1 MALQAARAIFR
12 TRLSFPWPRSLLV
25 EPTSFR
31 MASTQEIISKAPRY
45 VQVCGHCRPIGTT
58 ALQGA
63 KHILC
68 SNSTLPSTACSD
80 AQDAEHRAL
89 VCDICAKFYTL
100 GWCTGTGGS
109 ISLKDTQ
116 RDLIYMAPSG
126 VQKELMQ
133 PKDIFVLDGKDSST
147 LHTPMNAAGNPA
159 KLSECAPLF
168 QSAYELRGAGAVLH
182 SHALEAVMVTLD
194 CGDEFRVTGLEMIK
208 GIKGNAYDDT
218 LVIPVI
224 ENTPRECQLTASLRD
239 AIERYP
245 NTYAVLVRRHGIY
258 VWGEDWKAAKRHAEC
273 YHYLFSAYLKMKAAG
288 YDPTAPLAGSAAAA
302 VEAATGKAPG
312 ASGGVKRARSPEAQQ
327 GGTKRAAVGAAAGS
341 SDPSVVLLDIEGTL
355 APITFVSETLF
366 PYARTH
372 VEAYLTK
379 GWGSAEVATHARALA
394 ALAAEDCAAG
404 TTGAVPVDQQ
414 GLEAA
419 LGGDTGAKA
428 ATVAALVASVHW
440 LMDNDRKVGP
450 LKALQ
455 GHVWRAGYEAGD
467 LKGDVYA
474 DTVQAL
480 KQWTAQG
487 KKVYIYS
494 SGSREAQR
502 LLFKY
507 SAAGDLRQYLSGY
520 FDTTSGGKRDAASY
534 ENIALSLG
542 VDSPA
547 EVLFATDIL
556 EEAIASAAAGMK
568 PVLMIR
574 PGNKPLPTGHGH
586 ATAGVLT
593 EL

>member
-1 MALQAARAIFR
+1 MYFFR
-12 TRLSFPWPRSLLV
+12 GL
-25 EPTSFR
+25 
-31 MASTQEIISKAPRY
+31 
-45 VQVCGHCRPIGTT
+45 
-58 ALQGA
+58 
-63 KHILC
+63 
-68 SNSTLPSTACSD
+68 CSD

-126 VQKELMQ
+126 VQKELMK
-133 PKDIFVLDGKDSST
+133 PDDIFVLDGKDSST
-147 LHTPMNAAGNPA
+147 LHTPLNSEGKPA

-194 CGDEFRVTGLEMIK
+194 CGDEFRITGLEMIK

-218 LVIPVI
+218 LVVPVI

-312 ASGGVKRARSPEAQQ
+312 AAAGGVKRARSPEAPL
-327 GGTKRAAVGAAAGS
+327 GSEKRPAVAAGS
-341 SDPSVVLLDIEGTL
+341 QAEPSVVLLDIEGTL

-366 PYARTH
+366 PYARAH
-372 VEAYLTK
+372 VEEYLSS
-379 GWGSAEVATHARALA
+379 GWGTAEVTQHARALA
-394 ALAAEDCAAG
+394 ALAAEDIAAG
-404 TTGAVPVDQQ
+404 VQGAVSIDSDK
-414 GLEAA
+414 LDAA
-419 LGGDTGAKA
+419 LGGDAAAKA
-428 ATVAALVASVHW
+428 ASVASITASVQW
-440 LMDNDRKVGP
+440 LMANDRKVGP

-455 GHVWRAGYEAGD
+455 GHVWRTGYEAGA

-474 DTVQAL
+474 DTEAAL

-507 SAAGDLRQYLSGY
+507 SSAGDLRKYLSGY
-520 FDTTSGGKRDAASY
+520 FDTTSGGKREAASY

-542 VDSPA
+542 VDSTSDI
-547 EVLFATDIL
+547 LFATDVL
-556 EEAIASAAAGMK
+556 EEATAAAAAGVK
-568 PVLMIR
+568 PVLMLR
-574 PGNKPLPTGHGH
+574 AGNKPLPANHGH
-586 ATAGVLT
+586 PTASKLT

>member
-1 MALQAARAIFR
+1 MCQ
-12 TRLSFPWPRSLLV
+12 
-25 EPTSFR
+25 
-31 MASTQEIISKAPRY
+31 
-45 VQVCGHCRPIGTT
+45 
-58 ALQGA
+58 
-63 KHILC
+63 
-68 SNSTLPSTACSD
+68 
-80 AQDAEHRAL
+80 
-89 VCDICAKFYTL
+89 ICAKFYTL

-109 ISLKDTQ
+109 ISLKDTK

-126 VQKELMQ
+126 VQKELMKPQ
-133 PKDIFVLDGKDSST
+133 DIFVLNGKDSST
-147 LHTPMNAAGNPA
+147 LHTPLNDEGQPA

-182 SHALEAVMVTLD
+182 SHAIEAVMVTLD

-218 LVIPVI
+218 LVVPVI

-288 YDPTAPLAGSAAAA
+288 FDPTAPLAGSAAAA
-302 VEAATGKAPG
+302 VLAATGKAP
-312 ASGGVKRARSPEAQQ
+312 SGGGTKRARSPATNTAE
-327 GGTKRAAVGAAAGS
+327 KRAATGAGAAA
-341 SDPSVVLLDIEGTL
+341 PSVVLLDIEGTL

-366 PYARTH
+366 PYARSH
-372 VEAYLTK
+372 VESYLTQ
-379 GWGSAEVATHARALA
+379 GWGSQEVTSHAEALA
-394 ALAAEDCAAG
+394 QLAAEDIAAG
-404 TTGAVPVDQQ
+404 VSGAVPVDASQLQ
-414 GLEAA
+414 GAI
-419 LGGDTGAKA
+419 GGDATAKA
-428 ATVAALVASVHW
+428 ATIKALVASVHW

-467 LKGDVYA
+467 LKGDVYP

-507 SAAGDLRQYLSGY
+507 SNAGDLRPYLSGY
-520 FDTTSGGKRDAASY
+520 FDTTSGGKRDAPSY
-534 ENIALSLG
+534 SNIALSLG
-542 VDSPA
+542 VDSPSDI
-547 EVLFATDIL
+547 LFATDIL
-556 EEAIASAAAGMK
+556 EEAQAASAAGVK
-568 PVLMIR
+568 PVLMLR
-574 PGNKPLPTGHGH
+574 PGNKPLPAGHGFD
-586 ATAGVLT
+586 TAEALT
-593 EL
+593 QL